1 MSKFAGSSFIQAQHT
16 NNFFELLLKN
26 LNLPSLVHLGVV
38 VQTMPPP
45 ILNLKPGSGPSGTP
59 TTSSEEKE
67 FKEITAGA
75 FADYGI
81 RYDKQNS
88 IDDNQTQH
96 AIRNVE
102 GLSTSDVTGRKKT
115 ASTPVVRGN
124 YFETKAATIRES
136 YADSFSTDLQELRGF
151 TLTFTESILN
161 VGSLSQ
167 KFRDIPKG
175 D

>member
-1 MSKFAGSSFIQAQHT
+1 MSFFCIRVDFVMYDMLLLGGGKAPTIEGVLDENLKIVKKFAGTSFVQAQHT

-59 TTSSEEKE
+59 STSSEEKE

-75 FADYGI
+75 FKDYGI

-88 IDDNQTQH
+88 IDDNQAQH

-102 GLSTSDVTGRKKT
+102 
-115 ASTPVVRGN
+115 
-124 YFETKAATIRES
+124 
-136 YADSFSTDLQELRGF
+136 
-151 TLTFTESILN
+151 
-161 VGSLSQ
+161 
-167 KFRDIPKG
+167 
-175 D
+175 

>member
-1 MSKFAGSSFIQAQHT
+1 MLDENLKIVKKFAGTSFIQAQHT

-26 LNLPSLVHLGVV
+26 LKLSELVHLGVV

-45 ILNLKPGSGPSGTP
+45 ILNLKGGSGPSGTP
-59 TTSSEEKE
+59 STSSEEKE

-75 FADYGI
+75 FKDYGI

-102 GLSTSDVTGRKKT
+102 
-115 ASTPVVRGN
+115 
-124 YFETKAATIRES
+124 
-136 YADSFSTDLQELRGF
+136 
-151 TLTFTESILN
+151 
-161 VGSLSQ
+161 
-167 KFRDIPKG
+167 
-175 D
+175 